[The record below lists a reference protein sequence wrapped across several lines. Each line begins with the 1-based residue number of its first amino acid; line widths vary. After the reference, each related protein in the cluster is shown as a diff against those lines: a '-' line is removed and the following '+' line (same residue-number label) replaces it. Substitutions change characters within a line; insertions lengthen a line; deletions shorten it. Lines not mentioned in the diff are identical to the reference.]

1 MADYAP
7 GMRVIIRDEEWMI
20 KKSDKNSYGNSTLQC
35 IGITPLVKDKT
46 AYFLSDLEKIE
57 VVDPAQT
64 KIVPDDSAHF
74 DRSRLYLE
82 SQWRQIVPTDTKLHI
97 GHKAVMNVLR
107 YQLEPAQSSLKRPK
121 QRILIADAVG
131 LGKTLEAGILM
142 SELIARGKGQ
152 RILVVTVKS
161 MMAQFQKEMW
171 ERFTIPLISLD
182 SSRIQAIRREMP
194 VNHNPFHYYD
204 KTIVSVDTIKRDIE
218 YRTHLENAR
227 WDIIVIDEAH
237 NVARRGEHVAQ
248 RAKLASLLS
257 TRSDTLIMLSA
268 TPHDGS
274 AKSFASLMNMLD
286 PTAIPDPDNYTE
298 QDIKDSGDDIKGLFV
313 RRFKKDIQ
321 DQTGGKFMERHVSKE
336 ECDASLMEETA
347 INDFAELEKR
357 LIGDSGSQLKTMVLK
372 KALFSSPAA
381 CIVSVKNRLK
391 RLQDDLSE
399 EAHREKT
406 ALEELLTSLERIR
419 PEDFSRY
426 VRLKELLKDR
436 AYAWDSKNKD
446 DRLVIFTER
455 IETMRWLKE
464 HLQQDLSLPEKAIQ
478 DLHGGMS
485 DLEQQRIV
493 EEFGRSESPIRILVA
508 SDVASEGL
516 NLHYRSHRMIHF
528 DIPWSLMVFQQRNG
542 RIDRYGQEK
551 EPDIRYMVI
560 RTKNEK
566 IRGDIRILEVLIRKE
581 EQANKNIGDPALLM
595 HVYDTEAEEKITAE
609 AMQKGDADAFDQLLA
624 VDEDVDIFSLL
635 DTDDGTQTPVE
646 KENTVEIAEDR
657 TMMSDLEYLQ
667 ETMKYLS
674 QTKAYDVTPLTQTT
688 GLEIAVTEEM
698 RRRWR
703 HVLPSEAIP
712 EDGYLRLSPDRDF
725 CARENTRS
733 LQNALS
739 EKAWPSVHYL
749 WKQHPIMQW
758 ANDKAGQFFGRQE
771 APLITLQQGL
781 DADEQ
786 LFVISSMI
794 PNRRG
799 TPLVDEWFVMR
810 FVGDQFDRLLTMAE
824 FMDRTHFDQR
834 TMPNQGRRQEEDQ
847 KRAEA
852 LLPEV
857 IRRAITVTN
866 KKYEA
871 YKEFSGNLYYP
882 ELEKLDRLREKHH
895 DHIKEKYEQLSFAG
909 KERRREQ
916 EERHIEEMFREF
928 YTWVEDSMEIQNHPY
943 IRVIA
948 VFQGVRA

>member
-1 MADYAP
+1 MAKYAP
-7 GMRVIIRDEEWMI
+7 GMRVIVRDEEWMI
-20 KKSDKNSYGNSTLQC
+20 KKSDINSFGNHTLQC
-35 IGITPLVKDKT
+35 VGISPLVKDRT

-64 KIVPDDSAHF
+64 KLVVDNSPHY

-82 SQWRQIVPTDTKLHI
+82 SQWRQMIPTDTALHI
-97 GHKAVMNVLR
+97 GQKAVMNVLK

-182 SSRIQAIRREMP
+182 SSRIQSIRRETA
-194 VNHNPFHYYD
+194 VNQNPFHYYD
-204 KTIVSVDTIKRDIE
+204 KTIVSIDTIKRDVE
-218 YRTHLENAR
+218 YKTHLENAR

-248 RAKLASLLS
+248 RARLASLLAS
-257 TRSDTLIMLSA
+257 RSDTLIMLSA
-268 TPHDGS
+268 TPHDGNP
-274 AKSFASLMNMLD
+274 KSFASLMNMLD
-286 PTAIPDPDNYTE
+286 PTAIPDPENYTE

-321 DQTGGKFMERHVSKE
+321 DQTQGKFMQRHVSQE
-336 ECDASLMEETA
+336 ECDASLLEETA
-347 INDFAELEKR
+347 INDFVELEKR
-357 LIGDSGSQLKTMVLK
+357 MLGDSKSALKTMVYK
-372 KALFSSPAA
+372 KALLSSPAA

-391 RLQDDLSE
+391 RLADDWTD
-399 EAHREKT
+399 AARQEKN
-406 ALEELLTSLERIR
+406 ALQELLVSLERIE
-419 PEDFSRY
+419 PKDFSRY
-426 VRLKELLKDR
+426 VRLLELLRSKE
-436 AYAWDSKNKD
+436 YAWDPTRKD

-464 HLQQDLSLPEKAIQ
+464 HLQQDMKLPEKAIQ

-560 RTKNEK
+560 RTKNAK
-566 IRGDIRILEVLIRKE
+566 LRGDIRILEVLIRKE

-595 HVYDTEAEEKITAE
+595 HVYDSDKEEEITAE
-609 AMQKGDADAFDQLLA
+609 AMMNGDADAFDKLLDM
-624 VDEDVDIFSLL
+624 DEDVDIFSLL
-635 DTDDGTQTPVE
+635 GGEEPSAETPE
-646 KENTVEIAEDR
+646 TNTVAVANDK
-657 TMMSDLEYLQ
+657 TLMTDLEYLQ
-667 ETMKYLS
+667 ETLKYLS
-674 QTKAYDVTPLTQTT
+674 QTKRYESTPMTEAE
-688 GLEIAVTEEM
+688 GIEIAITDEM
-698 RRRWR
+698 KRRWR
-703 HVLPSEAIP
+703 HVLPPEAIP

-725 CARENTRS
+725 VARENTRS

-739 EKAWPSVHYL
+739 EKAWPKVHYL

-758 ANDKAGQFFGRQE
+758 ANDKDGQFFGRQE
-771 APLITLQQGL
+771 APLITVTQGL
-781 DADEQ
+781 SSDEQ
-786 LFVISSMI
+786 LFVMAGLI

-799 TPLVDEWFVMR
+799 TPLVDEWFVLHYKKGQY
-810 FVGDQFDRLLTMAE
+810 VDRITMDE
-824 FMDRTHFDQR
+824 LISRTGFNIG
-834 TMPNQGRRQEEDQ
+834 TMPNRGDTPDDAG
-847 KRAEA
+847 KTIEA
-852 LLPEV
+852 MLPDV
-857 IRRAITVTN
+857 IRRSKAVTDESYL
-866 KKYEA
+866 K
-871 YKEFSGNLYYP
+871 YKEHSDDQIYAEMAKL
-882 ELEKLDRLREKHH
+882 EMLEKRHKE
-895 DHIKEKYEQLSFAG
+895 HIREKYEQLTFAG
-909 KERRREQ
+909 KERRRDQ
-916 EERHIEEMFREF
+916 EERKIDEIFQEF
-928 YTWVEDSMEIQNHPY
+928 YTWVNESMEIQKDSY
-943 IRVIA
+943 LRVIA
-948 VFQGVRA
+948 VFQGVSA